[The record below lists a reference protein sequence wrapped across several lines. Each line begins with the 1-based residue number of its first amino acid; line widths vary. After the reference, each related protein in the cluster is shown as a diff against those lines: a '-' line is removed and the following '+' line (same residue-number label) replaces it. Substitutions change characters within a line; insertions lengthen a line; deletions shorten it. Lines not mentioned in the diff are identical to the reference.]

1 MTTAKT
7 SFLSREELKEIGFN
21 RIGKNPRVS
30 RDARF
35 YGADKITLG
44 DDVRIDDFCILS
56 GNVTLGNYVHIASS
70 CNVYGKGGV
79 ILEDF
84 SGISSKVCV
93 YSANDYFLGEAM
105 ISTTLGEENMKQEIG
120 PVIIRKHVII
130 GSGCVVLPF
139 VEVEIGA
146 VVGALSLVKGIIK
159 EWSVYAGTPAKFI
172 KKRESENILRLEK
185 EFLGTRI

>member
-7 SFLSREELKEIGFN
+7 SFLSLDELKEIGFK

-30 RDARF
+30 RYARF
-35 YGADKITLG
+35 YSAEEISLG

-56 GNVTLGNYVHIASS
+56 GNIALGNYVHIAPA
-70 CNVYGKGGV
+70 CNVYGQGGV
-79 ILEDF
+79 VLEDF
-84 SGISSKVCV
+84 SGISSKVSV

-105 ISTTLGEENMKQEIG
+105 ISTTLGEENMKQEVG
-120 PVIIRKHVII
+120 PVMLRKHVII

-146 VVGALSLVKGIIK
+146 VVGALSLVKGIIR

-172 KKRESENILRLEK
+172 KKRESENIIRLEK
-185 EFLGTRI
+185 EFLETRT